1 MVNFGRAPTRHSKVL
16 ALRRGLTRAIS
27 MLERE
32 KQFNRKVEINA
43 IIRKLPSALKALG
56 AASE

>member
-1 MVNFGRAPTRHSKVL
+1 
-16 ALRRGLTRAIS
+16 